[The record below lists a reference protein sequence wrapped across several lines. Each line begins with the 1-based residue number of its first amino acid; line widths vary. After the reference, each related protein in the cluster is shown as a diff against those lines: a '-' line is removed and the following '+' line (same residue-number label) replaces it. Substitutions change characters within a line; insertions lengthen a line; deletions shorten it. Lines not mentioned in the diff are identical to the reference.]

1 MPVTTIDGDVLFNW
15 IGAATWTPPNACVA
29 DVAVFA
35 GAAGNYIQASKCQ
48 QMWVET
54 YAQESATQAAADT
67 RVLHQVPG
75 KTATIL
81 AFRGGC
87 AVAPIAGNITTLDLR
102 KNGTSILVAPITLAA
117 VVTPPTVPTL
127 AYTIYTA
134 DLSVAAAVK
143 GDVLELVITITGAGG
158 AYSKGT
164 WGQVVLFEDPF

>member
-15 IGAATWTPPNACVA
+15 IGAATWTPPNACV
-29 DVAVFA
+29 
-35 GAAGNYIQASKCQ
+35 
-48 QMWVET
+48 
-54 YAQESATQAAADT
+54 ADT